1 MIYDFTIVTGDKT
14 VSGCHSKDLS
24 TNNFNGFNLEVGG
37 TLDEFHYNPKI
48 VTGQDTIRL
57 SMNGMNYTQEVP
69 SQTVITN
76 KTVFK
81 IETGDFFVK
90 GTGADPIERNVLNFV
105 STAPHKSNY
114 RGIYSFDTGG
124 IFIGTGDLGASL
136 KTSIVGR
143 YPAFA
148 SAADNF
154 VDFEYFLNGQKVYS
168 GLGVGASAANEPD
181 FSTDGGVVTSANK
194 NKFKYTAYKKGVR
207 THSVTGLSPD
217 LYSDTGFVEGRTSF
231 YINGVLQHPDD
242 YLETYTGV
250 EMIKSGVS
258 ASVNSGLRN
267 GLYTDNL
274 SL

>member
-14 VSGCHSKDLS
+14 VSGCHSNDLS

-48 VTGQDTIRL
+48 ISGQDTIRL
-57 SMNGMNYTQEVP
+57 SMNGMNYTEEVP
-69 SQTVITN
+69 SQTEITN

-90 GTGADPIERNVLNFV
+90 GTGEDPIERIVLNFE
-105 STAPHKSNY
+105 TDAAHKSNY

-124 IFIGTGDLGASL
+124 IFIGTGDFGASL
-136 KTSIVGR
+136 KESIMGR
-143 YPAFA
+143 YPTFA

-154 VDFEYFLNGQKVYS
+154 VDFEYFINGQKVYS
-168 GLGVGASAANEPD
+168 GLGVGASAANEPN
-181 FSTDGGVVTSANK
+181 FSQGGGVVTSSNK
-194 NKFKYTAYKKGVR
+194 DKFKYTAYKKGVR
-207 THSVTGLSPD
+207 THSITGLSPD
-217 LYSDTGFVEGRTSF
+217 FYSDTGFVEGRTSF
-231 YINGVLQHPDD
+231 YINGVLQHPDN

-267 GLYTDNL
+267 GLFTDNL